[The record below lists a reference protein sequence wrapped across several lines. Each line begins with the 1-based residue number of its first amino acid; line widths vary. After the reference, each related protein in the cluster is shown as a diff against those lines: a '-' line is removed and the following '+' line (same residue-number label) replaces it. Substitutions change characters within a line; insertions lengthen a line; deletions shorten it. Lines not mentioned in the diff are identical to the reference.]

1 MKRKIEKQRLHI
13 AELEESAAGV
23 AISFDGLP
31 KSSRKMSTVE
41 KYAENME
48 VEKIKL
54 ERLEIALRNAISKIP
69 DEYIKEIVHL
79 RIEKNRSWQW
89 IALKQGGN
97 NTDDC
102 IKKMCY
108 RYFWKC

>member
-13 AELEESAAGV
+13 AELEESAV
-23 AISFDGLP
+23 PEDL
-31 KSSRKMSTVE
+31 
-41 KYAENME
+41 E
-48 VEKIKL
+48 VERI
-54 ERLEIALRNAISKIP
+54 RLEHLENTLRDAINRIP
-69 DEYIKEIVHL
+69 DEYIKKIIHL
-79 RIEKNRSWQW
+79 RIEKNKSWKW
-89 IALKQGGN
+89 IAMKQGGN